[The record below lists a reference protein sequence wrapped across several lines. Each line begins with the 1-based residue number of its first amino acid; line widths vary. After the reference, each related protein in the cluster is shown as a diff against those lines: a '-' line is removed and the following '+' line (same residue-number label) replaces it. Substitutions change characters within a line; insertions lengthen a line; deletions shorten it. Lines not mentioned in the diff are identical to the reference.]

1 MKEEDNNLSPGMRQ
15 YMHVKEKHPDCIV
28 FFRMGDFYETFYQ
41 DAKTAAR
48 ELEITLTSR
57 GKGEKKAPLAG
68 IPFHSVQP
76 YIGKLISK
84 GYKVCIVEQ
93 MEDPKYAKGLVKRD
107 VVRIITPGTVIDET
121 ILNGKVNN
129 YIMAINKEKESIAIA
144 VCDVSTGE
152 FSVTLSCEEKLDNEM
167 IKYSPSEVLLPLS
180 LENSNF
186 SKKIKG
192 YFVNFY
198 DDLHFYEEK
207 VNKVLLQHFGTM
219 PSIDEFLKTSAGAL
233 MAYLL
238 QTQKDDLKHINRITK
253 VNTEDFMLIDKTTLQ
268 NLNIISNRKDDN
280 ATLLKAI
287 EYTKTS
293 MGGRLLRQWIM
304 KPLLNINEIK
314 KRLDSV
320 EEFTE
325 NLLLKDEIARILS
338 EITDLERLM
347 ARISFKTASPKDLV
361 ALRNTLSLIPK
372 INSLLKDCNAEMLE
386 KKLDE
391 FNELK
396 ELLSVSIKD
405 DPNTIVREGNMIRE
419 GYSKELDE
427 LRSIKHDS
435 KKWLLEFEEE
445 EKRKTGMKFL
455 RVSYNKVFGYFI
467 EVSNS
472 NLSMVPSHYIRKQT
486 QLNGERFITPELKEK
501 ENIILTAD
509 EKINSLEYNL
519 FMDILKKAA
528 AYIIELQN
536 VSEIIAAIDV
546 LQGFACISIIGH
558 YTRPKINETYTL
570 TIKSGRHP
578 IVEKLEQNFISND
591 IGLDENKRMMIIT
604 GPNMAGK
611 SVYIKQNA
619 LIVLMAQ
626 IGCFVPA
633 EAAEI
638 GIVDRVFSRVGAS
651 DDIATG
657 QSTFMVEMNETS
669 NILKNATEK
678 SLIILDEIGRG
689 TSTYDGVSL
698 AWAIAE
704 FIITKVRAKTLFATH
719 YHHLNKMADEFEG
732 IKNFNVAVSERED
745 EVVFLRKIVEG
756 GTDRSYGIQV
766 AKLAGL
772 PHDVIETAKRVITQL
787 EMEDEIGEMIHRNLK
802 SRKITD
808 KEKKDIMQKTLL
820 DL

>member
-1 MKEEDNNLSPGMRQ
+1 
-15 YMHVKEKHPDCIV
+15 
-28 FFRMGDFYETFYQ
+28 
-41 DAKTAAR
+41 
-48 ELEITLTSR
+48 
-57 GKGEKKAPLAG
+57 
-68 IPFHSVQP
+68 
-76 YIGKLISK
+76 
-84 GYKVCIVEQ
+84 
-93 MEDPKYAKGLVKRD
+93 
-107 VVRIITPGTVIDET
+107 
-121 ILNGKVNN
+121 
-129 YIMAINKEKESIAIA
+129 
-144 VCDVSTGE
+144 
-152 FSVTLSCEEKLDNEM
+152 
-167 IKYSPSEVLLPLS
+167 
-180 LENSNF
+180 
-186 SKKIKG
+186 
-192 YFVNFY
+192 
-198 DDLHFYEEK
+198 
-207 VNKVLLQHFGTM
+207 
-219 PSIDEFLKTSAGAL
+219 
-233 MAYLL
+233 
-238 QTQKDDLKHINRITK
+238 
-253 VNTEDFMLIDKTTLQ
+253 
-268 NLNIISNRKDDN
+268 
-280 ATLLKAI
+280 
-287 EYTKTS
+287 
-293 MGGRLLRQWIM
+293 
-304 KPLLNINEIK
+304 
-314 KRLDSV
+314 
-320 EEFTE
+320 
-325 NLLLKDEIARILS
+325 
-338 EITDLERLM
+338 M